1 MNRVLLATTIAAL
14 GLTLLATA
22 QIQANGPQG
31 NGSGHP
37 TVGSNHQGAMSGRRG
52 EAGRSFKA
60 NERFD
65 YRRHGFRSLSW
76 TRYGWSDRYH
86 HYLYWEP
93 RYGWCFYEPTYT
105 SYLPIAY
112 YPEVYPQSTLTA
124 APEVIPG
131 PVVSTVPSVIQ
142 QTTVALAAPVAPAVD
157 LPTPPLAPRVPPA
170 PGAVQQ
176 TKVGAGVP

>member
-1 MNRVLLATTIAAL
+1 MNRLLLSTTIAAL
-14 GLTLLATA
+14 GLTLFVTT

-37 TVGSNHQGAMSGRRG
+37 TAGSNHQGTMSGRRG
-52 EAGRSFKA
+52 EFGHSFKA

-86 HYLYWEP
+86 NYLYWAP
-93 RYGWCFYEPTYT
+93 GYGWCFYEPTYT
-105 SYLPIAY
+105 SYLPITY
-112 YPEVYPQSTLTA
+112 YPEVYPEARFTA
-124 APEVIPG
+124 APEAIPG
-131 PVVSTVPSVIQ
+131 PVVSAAPSVIQ

-157 LPTPPLAPRVPPA
+157 LPTPPLAPQVASA
-170 PGAVQQ
+170 PIAVQK